1 MVSGSQRRRRC
12 EWCENR
18 YANIKLTNAQN
29 VTSVFLSAACEAI
42 FTWVSSSN
50 KNNFFEGYPFV
61 KWGACFANFE
71 NPQQTVIRTRDPGFQ
86 FHALLVKVVLNELL
100 DLIHR

>member
-18 YANIKLTNAQN
+18 YANIKLTNARN
-29 VTSVFLSAACEAI
+29 VTSEFLSAACEAI

-50 KNNFFEGYPFV
+50 KNNFFEGCPLC
-61 KWGACFANFE
+61 KMGACCANFANY
-71 NPQQTVIRTRDPGFQ
+71 RHLQ
-86 FHALLVKVVLNELL
+86 FLNRL
-100 DLIHR
+100 RSR